1 MRNRSSTVV
10 SLSSRIRRERLV
22 DQVTEELR
30 NQIISGGMPPGSPLA
45 QEEISRSFGVSRTPL
60 REAFRTLE
68 RDGLLEIQ
76 KNGAVKV
83 SQFSDE
89 DIAELYEVRVVM
101 DGLAAR
107 LSSQRHDEGRLAR
120 LEDLA
125 KSIDRFTRP
134 FKPTQFVEAHA
145 AFHLTIVELAGSRQ
159 LTKMQSVFR
168 ISTHMLAPRLQT
180 NTRRMIESAREH
192 HGILNAISAG
202 DAELAERLA
211 RDHIRSARESWT
223 PQSPAPS

>member
-1 MRNRSSTVV
+1 MRNRTPAVV
-10 SLSSRIRRERLV
+10 TLASRIRRERLV

-30 NQIISGGMPPGSPLA
+30 NLIISGAMPPGSPLA

-68 RDGLLEIQ
+68 RDGLVEIQ

-89 DIAELYEVRVVM
+89 DIAELYEVREVL

-107 LSSQRHDEGRLAR
+107 LSAQRHDDEGLAR

-134 FKPTQFVEAHA
+134 FKPTRFVEAHT

-159 LTKMQSVFR
+159 LTKMQSIFR
-168 ISTHMLAPRLQT
+168 ISTHMLAGRLST
-180 NTRRMIESAREH
+180 NTKRMVASAREH
-192 HGILNAISAG
+192 HAILNAISASDPG
-202 DAELAERLA
+202 LAERLA

-223 PQSPAPS
+223 HSTR